1 MVSLT
6 CVHSLTSAG
15 VGRTGT
21 YICLDYV
28 MQFIQERALDER
40 LDILKFVL
48 RMREN
53 RCRMVQ
59 TDVSVMY
66 LVVLVHFGHKQARW
80 TFLPT
85 LPTTCLQTSVFIV
98 FVTALSQL
106 AKLLYFN
113 ARNNAL
119 AMKNVCFEN
128 IHFYTIKLSLA

>member
-1 MVSLT
+1 MS
-6 CVHSLTSAG
+6 SLTSAG

-59 TDVSVMY
+59 TDVSVTY
-66 LVVLVHFGHKQARW
+66 LVVLVHFAHKQSGGTRLFSSYTSHYMSEDVCAHSI
-80 TFLPT
+80 
-85 LPTTCLQTSVFIV
+85 CHSLQSCFI
-98 FVTALSQL
+98 SMQGI
-106 AKLLYFN
+106 
-113 ARNNAL
+113 
-119 AMKNVCFEN
+119 M
-128 IHFYTIKLSLA
+128 HW